1 MGSFDPASVIN
12 QKRIQPTN
20 SVTVGEIIMVIS
32 KHGIGRFP
40 KVRTG
45 QPDHGRTI
53 TSNFECFSKKFLLKT
68 PLLRTYY
75 SNFD

>member
-1 MGSFDPASVIN
+1 MRIKQDVY
-12 QKRIQPTN
+12 IQPTN
-20 SVTVGEIIMVIS
+20 SVTVREIIMVVS

-45 QPDHGRTI
+45 RPDHGR
-53 TSNFECFSKKFLLKT
+53 TSNFECFSKRLLLKT

>member
-1 MGSFDPASVIN
+1 MGSFDPTSVIN

-45 QPDHGRTI
+45 RPDHGR
-53 TSNFECFSKKFLLKT
+53 TSNFECFSKRFLLKT
-68 PLLRTYY
+68 HLLRTYH